1 MKKRLVVS
9 ILALLL
15 VAGNVASATTQ
26 DFGFWFR
33 SVNEKN
39 QSEPAKKDDSEAR
52 AYVTVYNVVEG
63 SGSGTIY
70 LGLRV
75 RNSAGAAATGYD
87 VFSVQGVGSPTVGG
101 RHTLAYYSGQ
111 AIAGNRYTL
120 NGQYDD
126 ASSNTNASWSVSG
139 RWTP

>member
-1 MKKRLVVS
+1 MVTGS
-9 ILALLL
+9 
-15 VAGNVASATTQ
+15 
-26 DFGFWFR
+26 FWFR

-39 QSEPAKKDDSEAR
+39 QSAPAKKDDSEAR

-63 SGSGTIY
+63 SASGTIY

-75 RNSAGAAATGYD
+75 RNSAGAAATVYD
-87 VFSVQGVGSPTVGG
+87 VYSVQGVGSPTVGG

-111 AIAGNRYTL
+111 AVAEREYTL

-126 ASSNTNASWSVSG
+126 ASTNTKDSWSVGG